1 MGGIPRTAAR
11 AAEEREVHG
20 RAGGGPGLVIPC
32 RELGKHHTPKEGGV
46 TSIIY
51 CRMAW
56 STSKLNTRK
65 YNNISLIDS
74 LVFYA
79 FVVRWSL

>member
-1 MGGIPRTAAR
+1 
-11 AAEEREVHG
+11 
-20 RAGGGPGLVIPC
+20 
-32 RELGKHHTPKEGGV
+32 V

-65 YNNISLIDS
+65 YNNISLI
-74 LVFYA
+74 
-79 FVVRWSL
+79 RWSGEMESDPKGPAAQLLRA

>member
-1 MGGIPRTAAR
+1 MAAR

-20 RAGGGPGLVIPC
+20 RAGGGPRLVIPY
-32 RELGKHHTPKEGGV
+32 RELGKHHTPKGGGV

-65 YNNISLIDS
+65 YNNISLIVYQW
-74 LVFYA
+74 LLTVF
-79 FVVRWSL
+79 

>member
-1 MGGIPRTAAR
+1 MI
-11 AAEEREVHG
+11 HMC
-20 RAGGGPGLVIPC
+20 LVIDVPSDDVRRASNLIC
-32 RELGKHHTPKEGGV
+32 VENWETPHTQRRGV

-65 YNNISLIDS
+65 YNNISLIPARS
-74 LVFYA
+74 
-79 FVVRWSL
+79 RRRS